1 MIFLLGMVS
10 RSYVWLIFIFIE
22 KKIFRWVFC
31 YIIVGIGFFFVLGI
45 EKFKEVMGMSYKNLC
60 YNCFVLGLF
69 VVFVID
75 DIGFM
80 SGEIME
86 VI

>member
-1 MIFLLGMVS
+1 MIFLSGTVS
-10 RSYVWLIFIFIE
+10 RSYVCFNFDFYWE
-22 KKIFRWVFC
+22 KIFRWVFC

-45 EKFKEVMGMSYKNLC
+45 EKFKEVMGMSYKNFC

-75 DIGFM
+75 DMGFM
-80 SGEIME
+80 SGEIM
-86 VI
+86 

>member
-10 RSYVWLIFIFIE
+10 RSYVCFNFDFYWE
-22 KKIFRWVFC
+22 KIFRWVFC

-45 EKFKEVMGMSYKNLC
+45 DKFKEVMGMSYKNFC

-75 DIGFM
+75 DMGFM
-80 SGEIME
+80 SGEIM
-86 VI
+86 